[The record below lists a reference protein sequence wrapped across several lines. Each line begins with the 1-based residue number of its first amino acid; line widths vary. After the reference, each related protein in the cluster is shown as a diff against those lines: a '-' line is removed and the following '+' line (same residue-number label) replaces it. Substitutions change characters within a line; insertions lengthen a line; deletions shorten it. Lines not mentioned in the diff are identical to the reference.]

1 MRYYLFFL
9 FFLTIEMLYS
19 QDADQTLSLSYP
31 ESIFN
36 SDTCCWRKLSV
47 AGQDEDAGQLILAY
61 YHQNKKIAN
70 KQALFWHAG
79 QCFAMAGE
87 NELAKKYMRKTYS
100 PFFKWFGGEEGR
112 TWYYYANG
120 TVAFIERDKKTLSA
134 MIDQWDKRYAQDIN
148 YQALVELLK
157 HWDVTYKEINKKKK

>member
-61 YHQNKKIAN
+61 YHQNEKIAN

-112 TWYYYANG
+112 TWYYYTNG

-157 HWDVTYKEINKKKK
+157 HWDVT

>member
-134 MIDQWDKRYAQDIN
+134 MIDKWGRHYAQDIN

>member
-9 FFLTIEMLYS
+9 FFLTIELLYS

-36 SDTCCWRKLSV
+36 SDTCCWRKLSA
-47 AGQDEDAGQLILAY
+47 AGQDEDAGQLILGY

-134 MIDQWDKRYAQDIN
+134 MIDKWGRHYAQDIN